1 MEIESS
7 LKKSAGP
14 LISILLSFA
23 IGAIAIFLGGFDP
36 IETYRALI
44 FGTLGNVGGISEVL
58 VKTIPLTL
66 TGLAAA
72 VAFQCKIWNIG
83 AEGQLILGAIF
94 GTWAALSLPE
104 LPFLSLLAVL
114 LMGFIGGSIWSAT
127 PALLKTK
134 FGINEIV
141 VTVMLNFT
149 ALLILNYVVRGPLL
163 DPNAIIGYSYPQ
175 SAKIPVSVQLPIL
188 LLGTRLHA
196 GLLIAILCVASIYL
210 IMMKTPMGYEFRT
223 IGANPRAARYG
234 GIDVTKNTLTVFLLS
249 GGLAGLA
256 GVMEIIGVNLRLM
269 DGISSN
275 YGYLGV
281 VVALLGRLHPVG
293 VFLAALFLG
302 FLIFG
307 IQSAQRSVG
316 LPVAFVIAF
325 EGIVII
331 CLLLGEYIQKKI
343 ERSGESELHGQQ

>member
-1 MEIESS
+1 MEIGSL
-7 LKKSAGP
+7 LKKCIVPAT
-14 LISILLSFA
+14 SILLSFA
-23 IGAIAIFLGGFDP
+23 IGAIAIFLGGFNP

-44 FGTLGNVGGISEVL
+44 LGTLGSVGGISEVL

-72 VAFQCKIWNIG
+72 IAFRCRIWNIG
-83 AEGQLILGAIF
+83 AEGQLISGAIF

-104 LPFLSLLAVL
+104 IPIVSLLVVL
-114 LMGFIGGSIWSAT
+114 LMGFIGGSIWSAV
-127 PALLKTK
+127 PAALKTK

-149 ALLILNYVVRGPLL
+149 AILTLNYVVRGPLL
-163 DPNAIIGYSYPQ
+163 DPHAIVGYSYPQ
-175 SAKIPVSVQLPIL
+175 SAKIPEFEQLPIL

-196 GLLIAILCVASIYL
+196 GLIVAILCVAVIYL
-210 IMMKTPMGYEFRT
+210 IMMKTPLGYKFRT
-223 IGANPRAARYG
+223 IGMNPQAARYG
-234 GIDVTKNTLTVFLLS
+234 GIDVTKNMLIVFLLS
-249 GGLAGLA
+249 GGLAGVA
-256 GVMEIIGVNLRLM
+256 GVMEIIGVNLRLL

-281 VVALLGRLHPVG
+281 VVALLGGLHPVG

-331 CLLLGEYIQKKI
+331 CLLLGEYIQQHF
-343 ERSGESELHGQQ
+343 ERLRGSESHGQ

>member
-1 MEIESS
+1 
-7 LKKSAGP
+7 
-14 LISILLSFA
+14 
-23 IGAIAIFLGGFDP
+23 
-36 IETYRALI
+36 
-44 FGTLGNVGGISEVL
+44 
-58 VKTIPLTL
+58 
-66 TGLAAA
+66 
-72 VAFQCKIWNIG
+72 
-83 AEGQLILGAIF
+83 
-94 GTWAALSLPE
+94 
-104 LPFLSLLAVL
+104 
-114 LMGFIGGSIWSAT
+114 
-127 PALLKTK
+127 
-134 FGINEIV
+134 
-141 VTVMLNFT
+141 
-149 ALLILNYVVRGPLL
+149 
-163 DPNAIIGYSYPQ
+163 
-175 SAKIPVSVQLPIL
+175 
-188 LLGTRLHA
+188 
-196 GLLIAILCVASIYL
+196 LIAILCVASIYL